1 MTNMIPRK
9 QLLLAVITAVSALPL
24 CAAEMTKE
32 QTFAK
37 IDQVAKGFRG
47 FSANIQTVQ
56 HMNAIHED
64 DAQSG
69 TILVKRPH
77 PKDLHIKVSIDAP
90 EKKVAVA
97 TSKIVQVY
105 YPSSAEIQEMEV
117 GQRRSLLDMILT
129 LGFGGT
135 SKELQADYDVTLG
148 GTETVAGESAT
159 SLQLIPR
166 SKDMLDQWKRI
177 DLWISDRTGYAVQQK
192 FYEAGNDYMLITYTS
207 VQPRA
212 DLPDSDFVLNVPKG
226 TKKEPLNKKK

>member
-1 MTNMIPRK
+1 
-9 QLLLAVITAVSALPL
+9 
-24 CAAEMTKE
+24 
-32 QTFAK
+32 
-37 IDQVAKGFRG
+37 
-47 FSANIQTVQ
+47 
-56 HMNAIHED
+56 
-64 DAQSG
+64 
-69 TILVKRPH
+69 
-77 PKDLHIKVSIDAP
+77 
-90 EKKVAVA
+90 
-97 TSKIVQVY
+97 
-105 YPSSAEIQEMEV
+105 MEV